1 MRYQSFARKP
11 GLIFLVFAL
20 IWDLKEKFPMLKSQ
34 KLNALRFYRENS
46 LSVDI
51 DNLETLSD
59 LEIEIAFVCA
69 GKDFEVLPLSIK
81 YALGATSSFKVA
93 KIILIV
99 PEKDLEA
106 GKALLPTFEC
116 PIDLRCE
123 DDILDAQSRN
133 KLRAKFSDRYGWA
146 LQQLLKVS
154 AVITS
159 NAAGVLIVDADT
171 LLLSKRN
178 WIDNLGNQILT
189 PSWEYNASYYAFLET
204 VGVSRL
210 KPEHTFISHH
220 MLMQPQMM
228 KAAMHAAGWPDL
240 ESIVESLVNERFLST
255 TSPFCIEYELYG
267 QYMWNNSRDKVR
279 LEKWANVGLPRS
291 SFKEFGNP
299 NGFAIDNFKDFASLS
314 LHAYL

>member
-1 MRYQSFARKP
+1 MRYQSSAKKP
-11 GLIFLVFAL
+11 GLAFFVLAL
-20 IWDLKEKFPMLKSQ
+20 IWDLKEKIPLLKTR
-34 KLNALRFYRENS
+34 KLEALRFYRENS
-46 LSVDI
+46 LSVENNNSEI
-51 DNLETLSD
+51 ASN

-81 YALGATSSFKVA
+81 YALRATSSFKVT

-106 GKALLPTFEC
+106 GRALLPTFGC

-123 DDILDAQSRN
+123 DDVLGAQTRN
-133 KLRAKFSDRYGWA
+133 ILRAKFSDRYGWA

-159 NAAGVLIVDADT
+159 TAAGVLIVDADT

-178 WIDNLGNQILT
+178 WIDNSGNQILT
-189 PSWEYNASYYAFLET
+189 PSWEYNASYYVFLRNM
-204 VGVSRL
+204 GVSRL

-228 KAAMHAAGWPDL
+228 KDAMGAAGWQDL
-240 ESIVESLVNERFLST
+240 DSIVESLVNERFLST
-255 TSPFCIEYELYG
+255 SSPFCIEYELYG
-267 QYMWNNSRDKVR
+267 QFMWNNHRDKVR

-299 NGFAIDNFKDFASLS
+299 SGFAIDDFKNFASLS
-314 LHAYL
+314 IHSYL